1 MSRQVLLLLLVLA
14 QGLWWSAAQSNSQC
28 QELRNSFLGL
38 DNTTSTP
45 CCNETTTS
53 PDFYAECDSQGSITV
68 LNVNGA
74 ATNHTCSNDT
84 ASLIT
89 NLVDLH
95 NLTLDYYI
103 DAARCPELFSPT
115 IYNNLTHLKTLS
127 LRGSQLL
134 SNVSVSTANTS
145 HNTIEALDLSYSNI
159 STGSSLQ
166 WLNLVFPRVKHLT
179 WLSTSPMPTMQ
190 LPCMSFT
197 NLTFNA
203 VPSQDIIQW
212 ITNCTQLEQLDLH
225 LVMTEQQRD
234 IDISTWLEPIST
246 SLNALQYLS
255 VIVDNPTALN
265 VVSSFPT
272 WISHLSNLTS
282 IIYHAKVKDSIPANV
297 LDTLPLTTLDLYG
310 NRLYGDLPGSLSS
323 TQLQAVDL
331 SDNELTGT
339 IPPMLGNTTLCNL
352 DGNPILCSGIGNSWS
367 LCQHCNLVPGF
378 LGVMLRYKI
387 QWIVILACLA
397 VVLIGWV
404 YIAFRRHQQ
413 TSFLVWVGV
422 FYSLFSFINLL
433 TTLVHLGMNVTLYT
447 TTFSIML
454 ATTASYLAIN
464 CLLYRYCCRRFSIL
478 VIRRTWPVFLLCC
491 LDMNNFGL
499 YEIRM
504 LNLSAYRKQIDLRV
518 PVVLSWQKVI
528 VADIAHTAIAIF
540 LIMLHSPVASVLLT
554 CITSGLGIVRAM
566 MQVCLIWYHARRERR
581 FHPIDRGSAHQ
592 KAIHGGNNTP
602 STSTVHRPELEL
614 AQLINN
620 NREIA

>member
-14 QGLWWSAAQSNSQC
+14 QGLWWSAAQFNSQC

-38 DNTTSTP
+38 DNTTTSTP
-45 CCNETTTS
+45 CCNETTS
-53 PDFYAECDSQGSITV
+53 PDFYAECNSQGSITV
-68 LNVNGA
+68 LSFNGA
-74 ATNHTCSNDT
+74 KTDHTCDNAT
-84 ASLIT
+84 ASLFN
-89 NLVDLH
+89 NLNELQ

-103 DAARCPELFSPT
+103 DAARCPEVFSPT
-115 IYNNLTHLKTLS
+115 TYNNLTHLRTLS
-127 LRGSQLL
+127 LRGSQLS
-134 SNVSVSTANTS
+134 SNISVSTANTS
-145 HNTIEALDLSYSNI
+145 NNTIETLDLSYS
-159 STGSSLQ
+159 STTTNSSLQ
-166 WLNLVFPRVKHLT
+166 WLNLVFPQVKHLT
-179 WLSTSPMPTMQ
+179 WLSDSPMPKMQ
-190 LPCMSFT
+190 LTCMSFT
-197 NLTFNA
+197 NLTLNA

-212 ITNCTQLEQLDLH
+212 ITNCTQLEHLDLR
-225 LVMTEQQRD
+225 LTIEEQYD
-234 IDISTWLEPIST
+234 IDISTWLQPIST
-246 SLNALQYLS
+246 SLDALHYLS
-255 VIVDNPTALN
+255 VIVDNPTASN
-265 VVSSFPT
+265 IISSFPS
-272 WISHLSNLTS
+272 WLNHLNNLTS
-282 IIYHAKVKDSIPANV
+282 IIYRAQVKDNIPANV
-297 LDTLPLTTLDLYG
+297 LETLSLTTLDMHG

-323 TQLQAVDL
+323 TQLQVIDL
-331 SDNELTGT
+331 SENELSGT
-339 IPPMLGNTTLCNL
+339 IPPMLGNTTSCNL

-387 QWIVILACLA
+387 QWIVILACLG
-397 VVLIGWV
+397 VVLIGWIF
-404 YIAFRRHQQ
+404 IAFRKHQQ

-433 TTLVHLGMNVTLYT
+433 TTLVHLGMNVSLYT

-454 ATTASYLAIN
+454 ATTVLYLAIN

-554 CITSGLGIVRAM
+554 CITSGLGMVRAIV
-566 MQVCLIWYHARRERR
+566 QVCLIWYHARKERK
-581 FHPIDRGSAHQ
+581 FHPIDRVPAHP
-592 KAIHGGNNTP
+592 KTIHGNDTP

-614 AQLINN
+614 AQLINS
-620 NREIA
+620 REIAS

>member
-1 MSRQVLLLLLVLA
+1 MSRQVLLLLLFLA
-14 QGLWWSAAQSNSQC
+14 QGLFWSAAQLNSQC
-28 QELRNSFLGL
+28 QELRSSFLGL

-45 CCNETTTS
+45 CCNGTTL
-53 PDFYAECDSQGSITV
+53 PGFYAECNSQGSITALNLNGATTSRTCNNETASV
-68 LNVNGA
+68 LN
-74 ATNHTCSNDT
+74 T
-84 ASLIT
+84 
-89 NLVDLH
+89 LVDLQ

-103 DAARCPELFSPT
+103 DASRCPDMFSPT
-115 IYNNLTHLKTLS
+115 TYNNLTRLRTLS
-127 LRGSQLL
+127 LRGSHL
-134 SNVSVSTANTS
+134 SSNISVSTANTS
-145 HNTIEALDLSYSNI
+145 NNTIEALDLSYSNI
-159 STGSSLQ
+159 SSSSSLQ
-166 WLNLVFPRVKHLT
+166 WLNLVFPHLERLT
-179 WLSTSPMPTMQ
+179 WISDSPMAKMQ

-203 VPSQDIIQW
+203 VPSKDIIQW

-225 LVMTEQQRD
+225 LVMNEQQQD
-234 IDISTWLEPIST
+234 IDISHWLEPIST
-246 SLNALQYLS
+246 SLNALQSLS
-255 VIVDNPTALN
+255 VIVDNPTATN
-265 VVSSFPT
+265 VISSFPG
-272 WISHLSNLTS
+272 WLNQLSNLTS
-282 IIYHAKVKDSIPANV
+282 IIYHAQVKDVIPANV
-297 LDTLPLTTLDLYG
+297 LDTLPLTTLDMHG
-310 NRLYGDLPGSLSS
+310 NHLHGDLPGSLSS
-323 TQLQAVDL
+323 TQLQVIDL
-331 SDNELTGT
+331 SENELTGT
-339 IPPMLGNTTLCNL
+339 IPSMLGNTTSCNL

-404 YIAFRRHQQ
+404 YVSFRKHQH

-454 ATTASYLAIN
+454 ATTAAYLAIN

-491 LDMNNFGL
+491 LDMNNFAL

-528 VADIAHTAIAIF
+528 IADIAHTAIAIF

-554 CITSGLGIVRAM
+554 CITSGLGIVRAIV
-566 MQVCLIWYHARRERR
+566 QICLIWYHARRERK
-581 FHPIDRGSAHQ
+581 FHPIDRASTHQ
-592 KAIHGGNNTP
+592 KTIHGNDTP

-620 NREIA
+620 RETT